1 LAGTRSAEF
10 SPDIQHG
17 TKGRDGMDSILLF
30 YGRPISGSGIP
41 NQPGVAVTGRLDAAG
56 NLGTHTG
63 FDFWS
68 DVVAADTTSGRV
80 LFYQSPLKTVGRLE
94 PTGATPM

>member
-1 LAGTRSAEF
+1 
-10 SPDIQHG
+10 
-17 TKGRDGMDSILLF
+17 MDSILLF

-56 NLGTHTG
+56 NYTDLRTHTG

-68 DVVAADTTSGRV
+68 EIVAADTTRGRV
-80 LFYQSPLKTVGRLE
+80 LFHQAPLKTVGE
-94 PTGATPM
+94 VGTGGAMPM